1 MAARLKHPPGPPMT
15 LGNMREL
22 GIHHLIAFC
31 HNDACRHQ
39 AIIDV
44 SKYPDD
50 VEVPSFRRRI
60 KCGQVRAARA
70 LGRRTPDLERA
81 ADAAHQAAIR

>member
-1 MAARLKHPPGPPMT
+1 MT

-22 GIHHLIAFC
+22 GVHHLIGYC

-44 SKYPDD
+44 SKYPDN
-50 VEVPSFRRRI
+50 VEVPSFP
-60 KCGQVRAARA
+60 AAR
-70 LGRRTPDLERA
+70 
-81 ADAAHQAAIR
+81 IVI